1 MVLGSPES
9 TRSHLDSFGADS
21 FRGTL
26 SEGQPRC
33 ACGERNTVSGTDSG
47 TPRTKWNRSQRFQL
61 SPAGREAGL
70 NYRQVI
76 VAART
81 EWAARLE
88 LEPTDGLYLGELLE
102 APRTIPEIA
111 ASLDGCGPQ
120 RSDVRAAIERLVR
133 VRMMELVAPPPAPP
147 APPRRW

>member
-1 MVLGSPES
+1 V
-9 TRSHLDSFGADS
+9 
-21 FRGTL
+21 
-26 SEGQPRC
+26 SEN
-33 ACGERNTVSGTDSG
+33 ESG
-47 TPRTKWNRSQRFQL
+47 TPRTKWSRSQRFRL
-61 SPAGREAGL
+61 TPAGREAGRA
-70 NYRQVI
+70 YREDI
-76 VAART
+76 VASRVEAGRKSFDAARA
-81 EWAARLE
+81 EWAARLA